1 MRESFDLIVV
11 GAGMVGA
18 AFALDVAQRSDL
30 KVALVERSSPLEIDL
45 DNPNS
50 AQANQRV
57 VALGARSV
65 SLLDRVGVFSNLR
78 PSQAHEYQSMMIWDE
93 NSYGELTFN
102 AGEFGEAKLGHMVDA
117 LACTKL
123 LQNRAIAFSSP
134 NVRNSDAA
142 KGGNQLICFFN
153 TNCNDLIID
162 DSGAQLDC
170 GSARLRAPLVVA
182 ADGARSWV
190 RQQVGIFSNRF
201 EYNQLGIV
209 AKIKTSKL
217 HDDCAWQKFLS
228 TGPIAVLPL
237 DDNYSSIVWS
247 ASRDYAN
254 DLIALSDGD
263 FQALLGQ
270 SLDWKLGEVTE
281 LGPRLAFPLISQK
294 AQEYVAPNVAL
305 IGDAAHSIHPLA
317 GQGANLGFKDAQ
329 CLSDMLCAAR
339 PKDYGSVSFLSRYQ
353 RRRQPDNEQT
363 DWLMSALHRT
373 YQSTDPYLAR
383 LRGTGMNWLNKSGA
397 IKAVLAEQAMGI

>member
-18 AFALDVAQRSDL
+18 AFALDVAQRGGL

-45 DNPNS
+45 DNPIS
-50 AQANQRV
+50 AEANQRV

-65 SLLDRVGVFSNLR
+65 SLLDRVGVFSNLT

-93 NSYGELTFN
+93 NSYGELAFN
-102 AGEFGEAKLGHMVDA
+102 AAEFGETKLGYMVDA

-123 LQNRAIAFSSP
+123 LQTRALSCS
-134 NVRNSDAA
+134 NVDLSVQTNDRA
-142 KGGNQLICFFN
+142 QLTCFFN
-153 TNCNDLIID
+153 TQCNDLSVD
-162 DSGAQLDC
+162 GSGSELDC
-170 GSARLRAPLVVA
+170 GSVRLRAPLVVA

-190 RQQVGIFSNRF
+190 RQQAGIFSNRF
-201 EYNQLGIV
+201 EYNQLGLV
-209 AKIKTSKL
+209 AKIKTSNL
-217 HDDCAWQKFLS
+217 HDNCAWQKFLS

-247 ASRDYAN
+247 ANLDYAK
-254 DLIALSDGD
+254 DLMALSDGD

-281 LGPRLAFPLISQK
+281 LGQRLAFPLISQK

-317 GQGANLGFKDAQ
+317 GQGANLGFKDVL
-329 CLSDMLCAAR
+329 CLSDMLCNERA
-339 PKDYGSVSFLSRYQ
+339 KDYGSVSFLSRYQ

-373 YQSTDPYLAR
+373 YQNTDPYWAR
-383 LRGTGMNWLNKSGA
+383 LRGAGMNWLNKSGPL
-397 IKAVLAEQAMGI
+397 KSVLAEQAMGT

>member
-50 AQANQRV
+50 VQANQRV

-65 SLLDRVGVFSNLR
+65 SLLDRVGIFSDFL
-78 PSQAHEYQSMMIWDE
+78 PTQAHEYRSMMIWDE
-93 NSYGELTFN
+93 NSYGELAFN
-102 AGEFGEAKLGHMVDA
+102 AAEFGEAKLGHMVDA

-123 LQNRAIAFSSP
+123 LQNRAIAFSS
-134 NVRNSDAA
+134 SDTRSGEVA
-142 KGGNQLICFFN
+142 KGDKQLSCFFN
-153 TNCNDLIID
+153 TNCNKLIVD
-162 DSGAQLDC
+162 GSGAELDC
-170 GSARLRAPLVVA
+170 GSVRLRAPLLVA

-190 RQQVGIFSNRF
+190 RQQVGIFSNRL
-201 EYNQLGIV
+201 EYSQRGIV
-209 AKIKTSKL
+209 AKIKTSNS
-217 HDDCAWQKFLS
+217 HNDCAWQKFLG

-237 DDNYSSIVWS
+237 ADNYSSIVWS
-247 ASRDYAN
+247 ANLDYAKE
-254 DLIALSDGD
+254 LMALPDGD

-270 SLDWKLGEVTE
+270 SLDWKLGEVAE

-294 AQEYVAPNVAL
+294 AQEYIAPNVAL

-329 CLSDMLCAAR
+329 CLSDMLCTAR

-373 YQSTDPYLAR
+373 YQNTDPYWAR
-383 LRGTGMNWLNKSGA
+383 LRGAGMNWLNKSGA
-397 IKAVLAEQAMGI
+397 LKAVLAEQAMGI